1 MSIAALEQLLARE
14 IGLNCHT
21 LGNQAVAQA
30 VRQRL
35 AGEVLDE
42 AAYLDRVRQSP
53 GELQALI
60 EAIMVP
66 ETWFFRDQEPFAFL
80 ARGIAEAW
88 RGSPRRETLRLLSVP
103 CATGEEPYSMAM
115 TLLDAGLDPHQFEIE
130 AADIHRGFLAKAETA
145 LYSRHSF
152 RNSDHSFRDRYFD
165 PVEDK
170 FRLRPLV
177 RQRVH
182 FTWGNL
188 LDPHFLCHAPPWH
201 VIFCRNLLI
210 YQHDDARAQIL
221 DVLDRRLRPQGW
233 LFVGHAEMLPAFRRQ
248 YAPVTHP
255 GAFAF
260 QKRGASATDAAPL
273 KPVRPQ
279 PPRPAAIAPGPN
291 RPAPTPPSPACPA
304 AAKPVPPADAA
315 AMLER
320 ARRLADQGN
329 FADAAALCEGALKLD
344 GQNPQTYF
352 LLGLIREK
360 QGQLPAAVENMD
372 RAIYL
377 DANSY
382 DAILH
387 LSLLKARCG
396 DGDAA
401 ERLRQRAARV
411 YQRERTP

>member
-1 MSIAALEQLLARE
+1 MSIAALEQLLAHK

-42 AAYLDRVRQSP
+42 AAYLDRLRQSP

-60 EAIMVP
+60 ESIMVP
-66 ETWFFRDQEPFAFL
+66 ETWFFRDQEPFVFL
-80 ARGIAEAW
+80 ARGIADEW
-88 RGSPRRETLRLLSVP
+88 RRSPRQETLRLLSVP

-115 TLLDAGLDPHQFEIE
+115 TLLDAGLDPRQFEIE
-130 AADIHRGFLAKAETA
+130 AADIHRGFLAKAEAA
-145 LYSRHSF
+145 LYGRHSF
-152 RNSDHSFRDRYFD
+152 RNPDRSFRDRYFD

-170 FRLRPLV
+170 FRLRPQV
-177 RQRVH
+177 RERVR

-188 LDPHFLCHAPPWH
+188 LDPHFLATSPPWH

-210 YQHDDARAQIL
+210 YLHDDARAQLL
-221 DVLDRRLRPQGW
+221 DALDRRLRPEGW
-233 LFVGHAEMLPAFRRQ
+233 LFVGHAEMLPAFRGK
-248 YAPVTHP
+248 YAPVANS

-260 QKRGASATDAAPL
+260 QKRSASAADTALNPARS
-273 KPVRPQ
+273 KPR
-279 PPRPAAIAPGPN
+279 RPAAITPSSN
-291 RPAPTPPSPACPA
+291 RPAPAHRSPTRAA
-304 AAKPVPPADAA
+304 AAKPASPADAA
-315 AMLER
+315 AMLEQ

-329 FADAAALCEGALKLD
+329 LADAAALCERALKLD

-360 QGQLPAAVENMD
+360 QGQIPAAVENMD

-377 DANSY
+377 DANNY

-396 DGDAA
+396 DRDAA
-401 ERLRQRAARV
+401 ERLRRRAARV